1 MYFLLDN
8 LKKEFGED
16 GNKMGN
22 LMKSQLNFTKVYEES
37 IIQHKYA
44 RLARSAYDNF
54 YSKNE
59 DHDYVHKELSKE
71 EFSHI
76 KELQDFKVDKDL
88 TTVDNVV
95 LHNGKTG
102 ETHVAFRGTSNDAL
116 GKGDPITFLN
126 DWKMNGETLG
136 GSLETSRMIEAREQM
151 EQVIEKYSKEK
162 LTVSGHSVG
171 GNISYE
177 MAVTHDLE
185 GYHYNPAING
195 TQINNTGLYREN
207 KAGQTVYKT
216 RLDFASPLAYQKEAL
231 KDSNTEVTI
240 VNNLVG
246 KDDIVETH
254 SLQQFYPKPK
264 EVITNELEDVTL
276 KIERRTVLSS
286 SLKGLASYLNFGMY
300 VYSASFDLKED
311 FELDLDDL
319 DKTAYVLI
327 DKSALRKPLK
337 PR

>member
-1 MYFLLDN
+1 M
-8 LKKEFGED
+8 
-16 GNKMGN
+16 
-22 LMKSQLNFTKVYEES
+22 T
-37 IIQHKYA
+37 
-44 RLARSAYDNF
+44 SAC
-54 YSKNE
+54 
-59 DHDYVHKELSKE
+59 
-71 EFSHI
+71 
-76 KELQDFKVDKDL
+76 
-88 TTVDNVV
+88 
-95 LHNGKTG
+95 
-102 ETHVAFRGTSNDAL
+102 
-116 GKGDPITFLN
+116 
-126 DWKMNGETLG
+126 
-136 GSLETSRMIEAREQM
+136 
-151 EQVIEKYSKEK
+151 
-162 LTVSGHSVG
+162 
-171 GNISYE
+171 
-177 MAVTHDLE
+177 
-185 GYHYNPAING
+185 NPAING

-254 SLQQFYPKPK
+254 SLQQFYPKPN